1 MDNNNVNKNINMF
14 QVKENDVFAVNM
26 SAQELHQVWQNIKNN
41 K

>member
-1 MDNNNVNKNINMF
+1 MF

-26 SAQELHQVWQNIKNN
+26 NAQELYQVWQNIKNN